1 MTKSVKPASL
11 SKRDTNA
18 KLIDPHN
25 KMQDIIEV
33 ALKEFA
39 DKGLSGARIDDI
51 AALTK
56 ASKRMIYYYY
66 GSKEALYLTVL
77 ETVYRNIRTAESQ
90 LHLEDLSPEAA
101 LEKLMRFTIDYKM
114 AHPEYMRLVI
124 VENIHRAQYLAQ
136 SKMIQTMNT
145 PAIDVLKNH
154 YLRGV
159 QDGVFRAGLD
169 PVHIHLMISALSGF
183 TVSNQYTFSLIFKRD
198 LSHAKELEKIRIASV
213 EALLR
218 YVKA

>member
-1 MTKSVKPASL
+1 MNQSAKPTSR
-11 SKRDTNA
+11 SKRDINA

-39 DKGLSGARIDDI
+39 EKGLSGARIDDI

-77 ETVYRNIRTAESQ
+77 ESVYRNIRVAEAQ
-90 LHLEDLSPEAA
+90 LHLENLSPPAA
-101 LEKLMRFTIDYKM
+101 LEKLMRFTIDYKL
-114 AHPEYMRLVI
+114 AHPEYTRLI
-124 VENIHRAQYLAQ
+124 TVENIHRAEYLKQ
-136 SKMIQTMNT
+136 STTIQSLNT
-145 PAIDVLKNH
+145 PAIDVLKTH

-159 QDGVFRAGLD
+159 QQGFFRAGLD

-183 TVSNQYTFSLIFKRD
+183 NVSNQHTFSLIFKRD
-198 LSHAKELEKIRIASV
+198 FSHAKELEKMRTFSV

-218 YVKA
+218 YVSI

>member
-1 MTKSVKPASL
+1 MTLPSKPASL
-11 SKRDTNA
+11 SKRNTNA

-25 KMQDIIEV
+25 KMQDIVEV

-90 LHLEDLSPEAA
+90 LHLDHLSPEAA
-101 LEKLMRFTIDYKM
+101 LEKLMRFTIDYKL
-114 AHPEYMRLVI
+114 AHPDYSRLII
-124 VENIHRAQYLAQ
+124 VENIHKAQYLSQ
-136 SKMIQTMNT
+136 SKVIQSLNT
-145 PAIDVLKNH
+145 PAIDVLKTH

-169 PVHIHLMISALSGF
+169 PVQIHMMISALSGF
-183 TVSNQYTFSLIFKRD
+183 NVSNQQTFSLIFKRD
-198 LSHAKELEKIRIASV
+198 FNHAKELEKIRIASV
-213 EALLR
+213 EMLLR
-218 YVKA
+218 FVKI